1 MCKWKE
7 IVHQLSQATIVCL
20 GYHTH
25 TNAQAQMLLL
35 YSYLS
40 ALQPHKNA
48 PSSNIAA
55 WIDCSDG
62 KKTFGEKLKA

>member
-25 TNAQAQMLLL
+25 TNAQAQMLL
-35 YSYLS
+35 YS

-55 WIDCSDG
+55 LIDCSDG
-62 KKTFGEKLKA
+62 NI